1 LKTIEIYDT
10 TLRDGTQ
17 AEDFNLSV
25 VDKIRI
31 SKKLDDLGIDY
42 IEGGWPGSN
51 PKDVEFFKEMKNQ
64 SLKQAQL
71 ASFGST
77 HNPKNSAE
85 KDANLKALVQA
96 QTPVITIFGKS
107 WDVHVRDA
115 LRVSLDRN
123 LEIVADSLS
132 WLRPKVSRLFYDAE
146 HFFDGFKVN
155 PEYALATLKAALK
168 AKPDCLVLCDTNG
181 GTLPGK
187 LVEIIRRVKKEIP
200 GVALGIHAHNDCECS
215 VANVVA
221 AVENGI
227 TQVQGTINGFGD
239 RCGNANL
246 CSILPNLQL
255 KLGIKLLT
263 EEQLSRISEISRFVN
278 ELANIRHNKYQ
289 PYVGASAFSHKG
301 GIHVSAVMKNP
312 ETYEHI
318 NPERV
323 GNIQRIL
330 ISDLA
335 GRSNILSKAQ
345 RYGLDLSSK
354 DPVVLEILS
363 QLKELEKQG
372 FQFEGA
378 EGSFELLMNRALG
391 RQKRYFQ
398 LLGFRVMA
406 HKAAEDQPPL
416 AEATIMVKVGGKVE
430 HTAAVG
436 NGPVNALDNALRKA
450 LERFYPELKEMRL
463 EDYKVRVLSSVDG
476 TGARVRVLIES
487 ADSESKWGT
496 VGVSTDILEASW
508 QALVDSISFKLYKEE
523 QKRQQGKP

>member
-1 LKTIEIYDT
+1 MKTIEIYDT

-51 PKDVEFFKEMKNQ
+51 PKDVEFFKEMKDQ
-64 SLKQAQL
+64 SLKNARL
-71 ASFGST
+71 AAFGST

-96 QTPVITIFGKS
+96 RTPVITIFGKS

-123 LEIVADSLS
+123 LEIVAHSLS
-132 WLRPKVSRLFYDAE
+132 WVRPQVSRLFYDAE
-146 HFFDGFKVN
+146 HFFDGFKAN
-155 PEYALATLKAALK
+155 PGYAMATLAAAWN
-168 AKPDCLVLCDTNG
+168 AKVDCLVLCDTNG
-181 GTLPGK
+181 GTLPIQ
-187 LVEIIRRVKKEIP
+187 LVQIIQQVKKEFK
-200 GVALGIHAHNDCECS
+200 GVPLGIHAHNDCECS

-227 TQVQGTINGFGD
+227 THVQGTINGFGD

-246 CSILPNLQL
+246 CSIIPNLQL
-255 KLGIKLLT
+255 KLGIPVLSD
-263 EEQLSRISEISRFVN
+263 EQLGRISEVSRFVN

-318 NPERV
+318 HPERV
-323 GNIQRIL
+323 GNVQRIL

-345 RYGLDLSSK
+345 GYGLDLSSK
-354 DPVVLEILS
+354 DPVVLEILA

-391 RQKRYFQ
+391 RQRRYFQ

-406 HKAAEDQPPL
+406 HKAAEEQPPL
-416 AEATIMVKVGGKVE
+416 AEATIMVKVRGKVE

-508 QALVDSISFKLYKEE
+508 QALVDSISYKLYKEE
-523 QKRQQGKP
+523 QKRQQGKT

>member
-1 LKTIEIYDT
+1 
-10 TLRDGTQ
+10 
-17 AEDFNLSV
+17 
-25 VDKIRI
+25 
-31 SKKLDDLGIDY
+31 
-42 IEGGWPGSN
+42 
-51 PKDVEFFKEMKNQ
+51 
-64 SLKQAQL
+64 
-71 ASFGST
+71 
-77 HNPKNSAE
+77 
-85 KDANLKALVQA
+85 
-96 QTPVITIFGKS
+96 
-107 WDVHVRDA
+107 
-115 LRVSLDRN
+115 
-123 LEIVADSLS
+123 
-132 WLRPKVSRLFYDAE
+132 
-146 HFFDGFKVN
+146 
-155 PEYALATLKAALK
+155 
-168 AKPDCLVLCDTNG
+168 
-181 GTLPGK
+181 
-187 LVEIIRRVKKEIP
+187 
-200 GVALGIHAHNDCECS
+200 
-215 VANVVA
+215 
-221 AVENGI
+221 
-227 TQVQGTINGFGD
+227 
-239 RCGNANL
+239 
-246 CSILPNLQL
+246 
-255 KLGIKLLT
+255 
-263 EEQLSRISEISRFVN
+263 
-278 ELANIRHNKYQ
+278 
-289 PYVGASAFSHKG
+289 
-301 GIHVSAVMKNP
+301 MKNP

-430 HTAAVG
+430 HTAAMG

-508 QALVDSISFKLYKEE
+508 QALVDSISYKLYKEE
-523 QKRQQGKP
+523 QKRQRGKG